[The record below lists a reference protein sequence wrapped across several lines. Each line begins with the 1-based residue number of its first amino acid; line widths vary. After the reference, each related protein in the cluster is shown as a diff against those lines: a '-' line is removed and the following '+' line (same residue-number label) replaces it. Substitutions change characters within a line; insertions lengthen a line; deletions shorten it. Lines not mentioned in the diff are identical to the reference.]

1 MSKGI
6 KLGLGLFII
15 GALVYVACRPT
26 HPNYVV
32 TEINE
37 TAGSKIGQA
46 SEDREKTIML
56 FNEMTHD
63 FGFMKQGDVKEYAFQ
78 FKNNGNVPLVIE
90 TAKGSCGCTVPEFP
104 KEAIAPGGSG
114 YIKVKFDSK
123 GKVGPNNKKVTIIAN
138 TTPISTVLEITA
150 QVAE

>member
-15 GALVYVACRPT
+15 GALVYVGLRAT
-26 HPNYVV
+26 HPHSVA
-32 TEINE
+32 TEVNE
-37 TAGSKIGQA
+37 AAGSMIGQA
-46 SEDREKTIML
+46 SKDREKTIML

-63 FGFMKQGDVKEYAFQ
+63 FGSMKEGDVKEYAFQ

-114 YIKVKFDSK
+114 YIKVKFNSK
-123 GKVGPNNKKVTIIAN
+123 GKVGPNSKKVTIIAN
-138 TTPISTVLEITA
+138 TEPISTVLTITA